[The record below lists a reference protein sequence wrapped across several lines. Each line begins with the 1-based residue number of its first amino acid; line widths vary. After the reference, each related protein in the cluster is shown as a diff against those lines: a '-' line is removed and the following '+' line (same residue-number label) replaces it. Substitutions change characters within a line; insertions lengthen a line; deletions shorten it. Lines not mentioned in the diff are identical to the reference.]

1 MTEAVNFWG
10 MHFADWV
17 SLAPAAIAIYAVYSA
32 WRAQPAWLI
41 LRRRHAAFKP
51 LGVTRRSSKRRVR
64 QIIHGGPNAPADEL
78 NWLSTDF
85 PANASGA
92 PRGTGK
98 PMPIS
103 FAAPA
108 AELISLSQAYSA
120 YAADLQRGSFLGTT
134 SVPVIERE
142 TDMALMTSRLLAEA
156 AAGGGYGVERKSRHV
171 RINSPAIG
179 RELDWWQLP
188 DTKTGTLAYD
198 TFVSYRRH
206 RLRPVYEIPQN
217 AAPTPPAPLE
227 LAGLEIE
234 DLAASEAE
242 KRFLREKFETQHSF
256 DGVLPRLVGWRTE
269 RDSGNG
275 RLRLHLAMAETTY
288 GAVLLDHYPQ
298 TLAAADGTR
307 PGATSD
313 SVDREVQGMQ
323 AQLLTLSAIVVTT
336 DRMMLFAGRS
346 KLAGSHPE
354 QFGPA
359 VNGNLELRRRKGIQ
373 GDSDEFGLPDPRR
386 ALARESSEELGLQ
399 LDPDRIHPLGIGR
412 FSVEDK
418 ERGTHV
424 FLALAQPSLTAEEIV
439 AGVRNAD
446 PMEGRWELGGEFL
459 AAPLPTDQE
468 RVNAVLSWLLHDP
481 TLTPHAVLAGIA
493 TVARFFHVTPEL
505 LQQAAASRQD
515 TSYVPLKIRLNH

>member
-17 SLAPAAIAIYAVYSA
+17 SLAPAVISIYAVYSA

-41 LRRRHAAFKP
+41 LRRRHAALEP
-51 LGVTRRSSKRRVR
+51 LGITHRSSKRRVR
-64 QIIHGGPNAPADEL
+64 QIIQGGPNAAADEL
-78 NWLSTDF
+78 NWLATELPGDD
-85 PANASGA
+85 SGA
-92 PRGTGK
+92 TWGPGR
-98 PMPIS
+98 PMPIT

-108 AELISLSQAYSA
+108 ADLISLSQAYSA

-156 AAGGGYGVERKSRHV
+156 AAGGGSGVKRKPRYV
-171 RINSPAIG
+171 RINSPEMG

-188 DTKTGTLAYD
+188 ETKTGSLAYD

-206 RLRPVYEIPQN
+206 RLRPVYGDPQD
-217 AAPTPPAPLE
+217 AATTLPAPLE
-227 LAGLEIE
+227 VTGLETE
-234 DLAASEAE
+234 DLAASDDE
-242 KRFLREKFETQHSF
+242 KQFLREKFESQHTF
-256 DGVLPRLVGWRTE
+256 DGVLPRLVDWRTE

-298 TLAAADGTR
+298 ATAVAAGTSR
-307 PGATSD
+307 VASSGSA
-313 SVDREVQGMQ
+313 DREVRGEQ
-323 AQLLTLSAIVVTT
+323 ARLLTLSAVVVTS

-354 QFGPA
+354 KFGPA
-359 VNGNLELRRRKGIQ
+359 VNGNLELRRRKGIL

-386 ALARESSEELGLQ
+386 ALARESTEELGLQ
-399 LDPDRIHPLGIGR
+399 LDPDKIHFLGLGR

-424 FLALAQPSLTAEEIV
+424 FLALAQPPLTAAEIV
-439 AGVRNAD
+439 AGVRDAD

-459 AAPLPTDQE
+459 AAPLPEDQGG
-468 RVNAVLSWLLHDP
+468 VDAVLSWLLHDP

-493 TVARFFHVTPEL
+493 TVARFFQVTPCQ
-505 LQQAAASRQD
+505 LQLAAASPQD
-515 TSYVPLKIRLNH
+515 TSYMPVEIPLNH